1 MQASDVSLQILTEH
15 RQKYLCGN
23 YDVKTKTDD
32 SPVTETDKRVEREI
46 RSIISGAFPDHR
58 MLGEEYG
65 ADAATAEYVWVI
77 APIDGTRQFIVG
89 YPFYGTLITCAA
101 TAYPFLVLW
110 KCTRPFCSKDTPW

>member
-1 MQASDVSLQILTEH
+1 MQASDVSRQILTEH